1 MEFYD
6 VIKKR
11 RSVREYDPDKK
22 IPKEALLRIGE
33 AVRLAP
39 SACNIQPWTFR
50 VVFDIAA
57 RSRMAK
63 VYKRDWFARAPAVV
77 LAIGNREKAWKR
89 LEGNSIID
97 IDIAIAME
105 HFILAATAEGLG
117 TCWICAYDVE
127 KMNKAAGIVAPWSVL
142 AVSPLGYPD
151 DNKTPP
157 DKKPLDELFKVL

>member
-11 RSVREYDPDKK
+11 RSVRSYSGKA
-22 IPKEALLRIGE
+22 IPKDALDRIGE

-50 VVFDIAA
+50 VVFDVAA
-57 RSRMAK
+57 RSRISK
-63 VYKRDWFARAPAVV
+63 VYNRAWLAEAPAVV
-77 LAIGNREKAWKR
+77 LAIGNREEAWKR

-105 HFILAATAEGLG
+105 HFVLAAAAEGLG
-117 TCWICAYDVE
+117 SCWICAYDVSL
-127 KMNKAAGIVAPWSVL
+127 MNKAAGVVTPWSVL
-142 AVSPLGYPD
+142 AISPLGYPAD
-151 DNKTPP
+151 DKPAPKKKNL
-157 DKKPLDELFKVL
+157 DKVFKIV